1 MISLVT
7 KLSKNPL
14 QKVEREQDMMQQAAS
29 ARKQKSTSSQ
39 EVVAAPVSDHET
51 AMIEETLAKIG
62 ALLQVGFGAAGKNII
77 AANMQEGEM
86 QVLIPGQ
93 KVTAVFGFAIIE
105 HFTETV
111 TCLEAKI
118 CMYINSIAKVRAVVC
133 RRALRAIDGGD
144 V

>member
-62 ALLQVGFGAAGKNII
+62 KAPFVLVAESQNRETGLGSKMGTWLL
-77 AANMQEGEM
+77 ER
-86 QVLIPGQ
+86 
-93 KVTAVFGFAIIE
+93 GFAPKFGKVGTWREGCGGLWEQMTHQGIDPDGI
-105 HFTETV
+105 
-111 TCLEAKI
+111 LAAAKKL
-118 CMYINSIAKVRAVVC
+118 A
-133 RRALRAIDGGD
+133 
-144 V
+144 